1 MRCILWNISDGVS
14 RLIPGKFRKTIMSAA
29 VIRPSAAPSSG
40 VRVVSCPFSAS
51 PRRSGSAEAP
61 PDKVTPATFPVA
73 RQSSFAETSRSS
85 FGTFG
90 LGAAK
95 PSQAKPSQATPSQ
108 AKPSL
113 YLENKD
119 LSSSGQKLSGPVFFR
134 LCSFRCASGA
144 AGSFCVPRNPVFPG
158 FSRLFLFFPEKA
170 VYKRIR
176 TVIFGPIGGKTRE
189 DNEEKGSR
197 K

>member
-1 MRCILWNISDGVS
+1 LVS
-14 RLIPGKFRKTIMSAA
+14 GQ
-29 VIRPSAAPSSG
+29 PS
-40 VRVVSCPFSAS
+40 
-51 PRRSGSAEAP
+51 
-61 PDKVTPATFPVA
+61 
-73 RQSSFAETSRSS
+73 Q
-85 FGTFG
+85 
-90 LGAAK
+90 AK
-95 PSQAKPSQATPSQ
+95 PSQAKPSQAKPSQ
-108 AKPSL
+108 AKPSQAKPSQAKPSQAFIYKIKTCL
-113 YLENKD
+113 LPDKE
-119 LSSSGQKLSGPVFFR
+119 LSGPVFFR

-189 DNEEKGSR
+189 DEEEKGSR